1 VITHGKIRSFM
12 AVPHHQHGLHTPHAL
27 TRLGRIRLAIRRQ
40 SRSLYKS
47 IRHPKNRKRSKVRA
61 WLADK
66 IRNRS
71 LWQPTRKCVAA
82 GLAGGLFFSMLPI
95 PLQSVAATAV
105 GMARGWNLPAAISA
119 TWLSNPFTYVPM
131 LIGAKYSVI
140 GFFAMFGQ
148 DCAAGRLSMDRLGEI
163 WAAAM
168 DLKFGNAWN
177 MAGPALLEIALG
189 MVLLGTVLAIIGWI
203 AVQVTWMLLP
213 KKSENPAQP

>member
-1 VITHGKIRSFM
+1 M
-12 AVPHHQHGLHTPHAL
+12 ADPHHQHGLHTPHEL

-40 SRSLYKS
+40 SRSFYKS
-47 IRHPKNRKRSKVRA
+47 IRHPKNRKRGKVRA

-71 LWQPTRKCVAA
+71 LWHPTRKGVAA

-131 LIGAKYSVI
+131 LIGAKYSVT

-148 DCAAGRLSMDRLGEI
+148 DCAAGHLSMDRLGEI

-213 KKSENPAQP
+213 KKSENPAQS